1 MNRLPDRVNLDH
13 LKKQAKGLLR
23 SYRARDAAA
32 FARFREALPAARGRS
47 DEEIAAL
54 DLRLHDAQS
63 CVARSYGLASWA
75 ELRTYV
81 EAREALQKDRPSR
94 ILHWLKLVYAGDIY
108 GTFDRARPLVAAR
121 LLAESPDLAAGSPYL
136 ACAIGDTAVLSQ
148 ATDADPY
155 WVNRA
160 VGPLKLPP
168 LVAVT
173 HSSLLRVPEFR
184 DRRHACARLLL
195 AAGADPNQRIGGHFP
210 PASLDRPDDG
220 HPLSALYGA
229 AGSNHDAAL
238 AALLL
243 DAGADPNDGESTIR
257 WRVRTARGCCW
268 NAAPR
273 RRHQCA
279 LPCPRPRCLRGARAS
294 ACRGCEPERAGGRSA
309 DQPVGIAAA
318 VGDPAPPFAPA
329 CRGSAEG
336 GSGSVHE
343 AAGRRGRLQV
353 GAAARAR

>member
-81 EAREALQKDRPSR
+81 EAREAFQKDRPSR
-94 ILHWLKLVYAGDIY
+94 ILHWLKLVYVGDIY

-184 DRRHACARLLL
+184 DRLHACARLLL

-220 HPLSALYGA
+220 HLLSALYGA

-243 DAGADPNDGESTIR
+243 DAGADPNDGESLYHSLESPDCTR
-257 WRVRTARGCCW
+257 LLLERGAASTAPMRSTVSSTSMPSRCSSFCLPRVRTRTS
-268 NAAPR
+268 R
-273 RRHQCA
+273 RAVRRSA
-279 LPCPRPRCLRGARAS
+279 SGDRRC
-294 ACRGCEPERAGGRSA
+294 GGRS
-309 DQPVGIAAA
+309 GAA
-318 VGDPAPPFAPA
+318 V
-329 CRGSAEG
+329 R
-336 GSGSVHE
+336 
-343 AAGRRGRLQV
+343 AGMSRLC
-353 GAAARAR
+353 